1 MKKKE
6 YTWNASDYAAHSR
19 AQLEWAREIIGKLA
33 LKGSESVLD
42 LGCGDGKVTALIG
55 SLLKNGHVTGIDS
68 SEGMIS
74 QARETFPASRYPQ
87 ISFTLMDA
95 MDIRYEERFDLVF
108 SNAALH
114 WVPDHALILH
124 GVARSLKSGGRIFFQ
139 MGGKGNARDV
149 MNIVETMIHTS
160 PWEGFFSGF
169 IPPYTF
175 LSSEEYRVLLEDAG
189 FTAIRAELIQKDMA
203 QDGKEGLSGWIRT
216 TWLPYT
222 ERIPEHMR
230 DGFISDMADAYMKEY
245 PPDPG
250 GQVHVK
256 MVRLEVE
263 AGKPKKT

>member
-1 MKKKE
+1 MTKKE
-6 YTWNASDYAAHSR
+6 YTWNAGDYAAHSR

-42 LGCGDGKVTALIG
+42 IGCGDGKVTTLIG
-55 SLLKNGHVTGIDS
+55 SLLANGHVTGIDS
-68 SEGMIS
+68 SEAMIS
-74 QARETFPASRYPQ
+74 QARETYPASRYPQ
-87 ISFTLMDA
+87 ISFALMDA
-95 MDIRYEERFDLVF
+95 MDIRYEKQFDLVF

-114 WVPDHALILH
+114 WVPDHARILH
-124 GVARSLKSGGRIFFQ
+124 GVARSLKRGGRIFFQ

-149 MNIVETMIHTS
+149 MNIAEIMIHAG
-160 PWEGFFSGF
+160 PWEEFFHDF

-189 FTAIRAELIQKDMA
+189 FTAIRAELIPKDMA

-222 ERIPEHMR
+222 ERIPESMR
-230 DGFISDMADAYMKEY
+230 DRFISDMADAYMEEY
-245 PPDPG
+245 PPDSEG
-250 GQVHVK
+250 RVHVK

-263 AGKPKKT
+263 AKKP